1 MTLEITYPYVGVGK
15 EPLPMKA
22 QQIWA
27 VAHHVRRQLT
37 PRPNVPLLDLE
48 RVTRGIKRMRVNG
61 ISFAMHWDLQRTI
74 YDENGREALGVT
86 EADPAVPDAVIIS
99 VNAGLIADRDYLKR
113 STVAHEFGHAV
124 FDGPSMLRQ
133 AGKPAFSM
141 VTRDES
147 HLHSA
152 GQKGTDWRE
161 FRANEFMGALL
172 VPRSVLQRELVRRS
186 VASGVALF
194 DVGESEPVL
203 RRRSDP
209 CRMEGLLID
218 LGERFGVSATFIEY
232 RLHRY
237 GLVHSDD
244 GMDPR

>member
-1 MTLEITYPYVGVGK
+1 VTLEITYPYVGAGR

-22 QQIWA
+22 QQIWS
-27 VAHHVRRQLT
+27 VAHQVRRQLT

-48 RVTRGIKRMRVNG
+48 RVTRATKTMRVNG
-61 ISFAMHWDLQRTI
+61 VAVSMHWDLQRTI
-74 YDENGREALGVT
+74 HDRSGCEALGVT
-86 EADPAVPDAVIIS
+86 EADPGVPGTVIIS
-99 VNAGLIADRDYLKR
+99 VNGELIADRDYLLR

-141 VTRDES
+141 VTPDES
-147 HLHSA
+147 HLETA
-152 GQKGTDWRE
+152 APGRKGTDWRE

-172 VPRSVLQRELVRRS
+172 VPRSVLQRELVRHS
-186 VASGVALF
+186 VASGLALF
-194 DVGESEPVL
+194 DAGESEPVI
-203 RRRSDP
+203 RKTSDP
-209 CRMEGLLID
+209 SRIEGLLID

-237 GLVHSDD
+237 GLVH
-244 GMDPR
+244 

>member
-1 MTLEITYPYVGVGK
+1 VTLEITYPYVGAGK

-22 QQIWA
+22 QQIWS
-27 VAHHVRRQLT
+27 VANHVRRQLT

-48 RVTRGIKRMRVNG
+48 RVTRATKSMRVNG
-61 ISFAMHWDLQRTI
+61 IAVSMHWDLQRTI
-74 YDENGREALGVT
+74 HDGNGREALGVT
-86 EADPAVPDAVIIS
+86 EADPAVPGMVIIS
-99 VNAGLIADRDYLKR
+99 VNAELIADRDYLKR

-141 VTRDES
+141 VTPDES
-147 HLHSA
+147 HLETAAPGH
-152 GQKGTDWRE
+152 KGTDWRE

-172 VPRSVLQRELVRRS
+172 VPRSVLQRELVRHS
-186 VASGVALF
+186 VASGLALF
-194 DVGESEPVL
+194 DAGESEPVL

-209 CRMEGLLID
+209 SRIEGLLID
-218 LGERFGVSATFIEY
+218 LGERFGVSATFIEI

-237 GLVHSDD
+237 GLVH
-244 GMDPR
+244 

>member
-1 MTLEITYPYVGVGK
+1 MTLEITYPYVGAGR

-22 QQIWA
+22 QEIWN
-27 VAHHVRRQLT
+27 VAHQVRRQLT
-37 PRPNVPLLDLE
+37 PRPNVPLLDLD
-48 RVTRGIKRMRVNG
+48 RLTSATKSMRVNG
-61 ISFAMHWDLQRTI
+61 IAVSMHCDLQRTI
-74 YDENGREALGVT
+74 YDGNGLEALGVT
-86 EADPAVPDAVIIS
+86 EADPGVPGVVLIS
-99 VNAGLIADRDYLKR
+99 VNAELIADRDYLKR

-141 VTRDES
+141 VTPDES
-147 HLHSA
+147 HLETA
-152 GQKGTDWRE
+152 APARKGTDWRE

-186 VASGVALF
+186 VASGLPLF

-209 CRMEGLLID
+209 SRIEGLLID

-237 GLVHSDD
+237 GLVH
-244 GMDPR
+244 

>member
-1 MTLEITYPYVGVGK
+1 VTLEITYPYVGAGR

-22 QQIWA
+22 QQIWG
-27 VAHHVRRQLT
+27 VAHQARRQLT

-48 RVTRGIKRMRVNG
+48 RLTRATKSMRVNG
-61 ISFAMHWDLQRTI
+61 VAVSMHWDLQRPI
-74 YDENGREALGVT
+74 HDGSGCEALGVT
-86 EADPAVPDAVIIS
+86 EADPGVPGTVIIS
-99 VNAGLIADRDYLKR
+99 VNGELIADRDYLMR

-141 VTRDES
+141 VTPDES
-147 HLHSA
+147 HLETA
-152 GQKGTDWRE
+152 APGRKATDWRE

-172 VPRSVLQRELVRRS
+172 VPRSVLQRELVRHS
-186 VASGVALF
+186 VASGLALF
-194 DVGESEPVL
+194 DAGESEPVL
-203 RRRSDP
+203 RKRSDP
-209 CRMEGLLID
+209 SRIEGLLID

-237 GLVHSDD
+237 GLVH
-244 GMDPR
+244 